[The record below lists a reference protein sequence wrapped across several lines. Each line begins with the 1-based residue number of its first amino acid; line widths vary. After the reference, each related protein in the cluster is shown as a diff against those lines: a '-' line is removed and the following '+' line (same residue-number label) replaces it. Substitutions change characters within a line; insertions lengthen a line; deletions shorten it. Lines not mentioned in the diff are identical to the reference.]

1 MIAQLSSMMLMAI
14 SLKCGRCGEQL
25 ASAFTTSS
33 KNIITSRQQY
43 YGSPTLSPQST
54 RWRSEQPI
62 ISHSAESDVHIIV
75 NHTEIIAE
83 DESLPSSSSQRET
96 ILNFNNIET
105 PNTQPLTLPRSIDNL
120 PRHIAFICD
129 GNSRW
134 ARNKKSIHKSMGHV
148 AGADRVVQLIQT
160 LSSLR
165 LLSDVASSS
174 SIESESSSIQSTIA
188 DTIKQGGEHH
198 GSSSSDIKQ
207 PTSQRSQHNKQNRVE
222 YCTLYAFSTENWSR
236 PQTEISTI
244 FKLIQH
250 TAIQYQ
256 THYMILDGRIQIE
269 VLGNLDDVRIPNG
282 MRDELNK
289 LVDISKAACD
299 ERRRQNRGRR
309 SGIENENDDGDG
321 NNDILTI
328 GLAINYGGRSD
339 ILQAATKLAQ
349 SIASGEVTLSN
360 NSTLNESLISER
372 LSTSNIPDPDLIIR
386 TGGEQRLSNFLLW
399 NVAYSE
405 LYFSD
410 LSWPDFD
417 NDALKEAL
425 SWYGERKR
433 RFGGRE

>member
-1 MIAQLSSMMLMAI
+1 MSSMMLLAMPFC
-14 SLKCGRCGEQL
+14 CGRRGEQL

-43 YGSPTLSPQST
+43 YDRSPTLSSPLQST
-54 RWRSEQPI
+54 RWRRSERRI

-83 DESLPSSSSQRET
+83 DDESLPISSISQRET
-96 ILNFNNIET
+96 ILHNNNIET
-105 PNTQPLTLPRSIDNL
+105 PNTQPLTHLPQLIDNL
-120 PRHIAFICD
+120 PRHIALICD

-165 LLSDVASSS
+165 LSDASPSS
-174 SIESESSSIQSTIA
+174 MESESNNMQSTIA

-207 PTSQRSQHNKQNRVE
+207 PTSQRSQRNRQNRVE

-236 PQTEISTI
+236 PHTEISTI

-256 THYMILDGRIQIE
+256 THDMILDGRIQIE

-282 MRDELNK
+282 
-289 LVDISKAACD
+289 I
-299 ERRRQNRGRR
+299 
-309 SGIENENDDGDG
+309 
-321 NNDILTI
+321 
-328 GLAINYGGRSD
+328 
-339 ILQAATKLAQ
+339 
-349 SIASGEVTLSN
+349 
-360 NSTLNESLISER
+360 
-372 LSTSNIPDPDLIIR
+372 
-386 TGGEQRLSNFLLW
+386 
-399 NVAYSE
+399 
-405 LYFSD
+405 
-410 LSWPDFD
+410 
-417 NDALKEAL
+417 
-425 SWYGERKR
+425 
-433 RFGGRE
+433 

>member
-1 MIAQLSSMMLMAI
+1 MIAQVSSMMLLAI

-25 ASAFTTSS
+25 ASAFTTCS

-43 YGSPTLSPQST
+43 YDRSPTLSSPLQST
-54 RWRSEQPI
+54 RWRRSERRI

-75 NHTEIIAE
+75 NHTEIIIAE
-83 DESLPSSSSQRET
+83 DESLPSSSISQRET
-96 ILNFNNIET
+96 ILHNNNIET
-105 PNTQPLTLPRSIDNL
+105 SNTQPLTLPQSIDNL

-134 ARNKKSIHKSMGHV
+134 AQNKKSMHKSMGHV

-165 LLSDVASSS
+165 LSDA
-174 SIESESSSIQSTIA
+174 SSIQSNNIQFTTA
-188 DTIKQGGEHH
+188 DRIKQGGEHR
-198 GSSSSDIKQ
+198 SKNSDIKQ
-207 PTSQRSQHNKQNRVE
+207 PTTSQRSQRNRQNRVE

-256 THYMILDGRIQIE
+256 THHMILDGRIQIE
-269 VLGNLDDVRIPNG
+269 VLGDLDDVRIPNG
-282 MRDELNK
+282 MRDELNT
-289 LVDISKAACD
+289 LVHISKAACD

-309 SGIENENDDGDG
+309 SGIENENDDD

-328 GLAINYGGRSD
+328 CLAINYGGRSD
-339 ILQAATKLAQ
+339 ILQAAQKLAQ

-425 SWYGERKR
+425 SWYGKRKR
-433 RFGGRE
+433 RFGGRD